1 MLTGPSSNNL
11 EISIIGTTDK
21 LVLKDWYLG
30 DRYRVEEIR
39 VDDGSKVLHAANVQ
53 ALVTAMA
60 TMTMPAQGQTTLN
73 STQLQALSSAFSSTW
88 QDQASGMQMR
98 LMENQNSL
106 SAIDTMEAT
115 GFRTTTPEI
124 LSFVE
129 MRRAGEGMGEVPI
142 WADEINSLW
151 PLEAQYENPLSSW
164 PIDSRTM
171 ARIDSLEYRRFDK
184 NFHFGSSNPAVG
196 DNFTDCQRLIQMM
209 AIGDGSA
216 LSYADNIYTSPVKSV
231 EMFVV

>member
-142 WADEINSLW
+142 WADEI
-151 PLEAQYENPLSSW
+151 
-164 PIDSRTM
+164 T
-171 ARIDSLEYRRFDK
+171 
-184 NFHFGSSNPAVG
+184 H
-196 DNFTDCQRLIQMM
+196 
-209 AIGDGSA
+209 
-216 LSYADNIYTSPVKSV
+216 KSV
-231 EMFVV
+231 NKGTK